1 MIYFM
6 MINTGT
12 LKSSGVP
19 INLRV
24 KIIDCIMISI
34 GDKKLEN
41 VPVNSSGGKK

>member
-1 MIYFM
+1 MIHIM
-6 MINTGT
+6 VINTGS

-24 KIIDCIMISI
+24 KIIDYMVTSI